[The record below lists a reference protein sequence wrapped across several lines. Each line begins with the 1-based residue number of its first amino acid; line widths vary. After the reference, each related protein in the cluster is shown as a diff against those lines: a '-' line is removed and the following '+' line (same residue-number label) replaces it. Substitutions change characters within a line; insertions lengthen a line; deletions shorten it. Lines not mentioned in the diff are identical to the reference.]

1 LPRALDHGIW
11 RSADF
16 LGDGSLKGCL
26 WLFRQRSGL
35 THGGLACYCI
45 HDTGLNEFIG
55 GKNKYPKE
63 REVTRYRIVIA
74 GAGIGGLTAAANL
87 LKAGHDV
94 TIFEQASELSE
105 VGAGLQLSANAT
117 HVLHHLGLGAPLA
130 KVGVRPG
137 AYVFRLHDTG
147 EEIHRFAL
155 SDEHEQLHGAPYY
168 QVHRA
173 DVHTLLAAKVLDL
186 RRDAI
191 RLNCRVVGFDE
202 SGDNVRLRL
211 ADGSIVQGDLLVG
224 ADGLKS
230 VICQQIAGNVP
241 ATYTGDAAWRITVP
255 VERLPQDFMEQV
267 MMVWMGP
274 GRHVVAYYLR
284 AGALL
289 NFVGLVETD
298 EVSEESWTAKFPWER
313 FKADFQGWHA
323 DVRTIID
330 AADKEG
336 CYRWSLYYRRAI
348 RNWSTR
354 RATLLGDAVHPTLP
368 YLAQG
373 ACMAIEDG
381 AVLTRA
387 LDQADS
393 IPDALQLYQ
402 RNRVDRTVRIVNQ
415 STANR
420 MLFHLRTVD
429 EIRALFAKRDEGA
442 DRNAWLYSYNPLT
455 VKLV

>member
-1 LPRALDHGIW
+1 MKHKIL
-11 RSADF
+11 
-16 LGDGSLKGCL
+16 
-26 WLFRQRSGL
+26 
-35 THGGLACYCI
+35 
-45 HDTGLNEFIG
+45 
-55 GKNKYPKE
+55 
-63 REVTRYRIVIA
+63 IA

-87 LKAGHDV
+87 LLAGNDV
-94 TIFEQASELSE
+94 TIFEQAPELSE

-117 HVLHHLGLGAPLA
+117 HVLHHLGLARPLA
-130 KVGVRPG
+130 EVGVRPG

-147 EEIHRFAL
+147 EEIQRFAL
-155 SDEHEQLHGAPYY
+155 SDDHEKLHGAPYC

-173 DVHTLLAAKVLDL
+173 DIHNLLAAKVIELKG
-186 RRDAI
+186 DAI
-191 RLNCRVVGFDE
+191 RLNSRVIGFDE
-202 SGDNVRLRL
+202 NRDSVRLHL
-211 ADGSIVQGDLLVG
+211 ADGTTAEGDLLIG

-255 VERLPQDFMEQV
+255 VERLPQNFMEPV

-289 NFVGLVETD
+289 NFVGLVETK

-313 FKADFQGWHA
+313 FKADFEGWHA
-323 DVRTIID
+323 DIQTVID
-330 AADKEG
+330 AADREG
-336 CYRWSLYYRRAI
+336 CYRWSLHYRPAVTK
-348 RNWSTR
+348 WSTP

-387 LDQADS
+387 LEQADS
-393 IPDALQLYQ
+393 IAEGLQLYQ
-402 RNRVDRTVRIVNQ
+402 RNRVDRTIKIVNQ

-420 MLFHLRTVD
+420 TLFHLRTVD
-429 EIRALFAKRDEGA
+429 EIRASFAKRDEGA

-455 VKLV
+455 VKLI

>member
-1 LPRALDHGIW
+1 
-11 RSADF
+11 
-16 LGDGSLKGCL
+16 
-26 WLFRQRSGL
+26 
-35 THGGLACYCI
+35 
-45 HDTGLNEFIG
+45 
-55 GKNKYPKE
+55 
-63 REVTRYRIVIA
+63 VTRRKIVIA
-74 GAGIGGLTAAANL
+74 GAGIGGLTAGACL
-87 LKAGHDV
+87 LQAGHDV

-117 HVLHHLGLGAPLA
+117 HVLHHLGLGPALA
-130 KVGVRPG
+130 EVGVRPG

-147 EEIHRFAL
+147 EEIQRFAL
-155 SDEHEQLHGAPYY
+155 SDEHEKLHGAPYY

-173 DVHTLLAAKVLDL
+173 DIHGLLAARVLAL
-186 RRDAI
+186 KRDAI
-191 RLNCRVVGFDE
+191 RLNCRVVGFEETAD
-202 SGDNVRLRL
+202 GIKLRL
-211 ADGSIVQGDLLVG
+211 ADGTTVQGDLLVG

-230 VICQQIAGNVP
+230 VICQQTFGNVP

-313 FKADFQGWHA
+313 FKADFAGWHV
-323 DVRTIID
+323 DVQTIID

-336 CYRWSLYYRRAI
+336 CYRWSLHNRPTI
-348 RNWSTR
+348 RNWSTS

-393 IPDALQLYQ
+393 IPEALQLYE
-402 RNRVDRTVRIVNQ
+402 RNRVDRTVRIVDQ
-415 STANR
+415 SSAKRT
-420 MLFHLRTVD
+420 LFHLRTVD
-429 EIRALFAKRDEGA
+429 EVRASFAQQDQGA

-455 VKLV
+455 VLLT

>member
-1 LPRALDHGIW
+1 M
-11 RSADF
+11 
-16 LGDGSLKGCL
+16 
-26 WLFRQRSGL
+26 
-35 THGGLACYCI
+35 
-45 HDTGLNEFIG
+45 
-55 GKNKYPKE
+55 
-63 REVTRYRIVIA
+63 TRHKILIA
-74 GAGIGGLTAAANL
+74 GAGIGGLTAGASL
-87 LKAGHDV
+87 LQAGHDV

-117 HVLHHLGLGAPLA
+117 HVLRHLGLGPALA
-130 KVGVRPG
+130 ESGVRPG

-147 EEIHRFAL
+147 EEIQRFAL
-155 SDEHEQLHGAPYY
+155 SDEHEKLHGAPYY

-173 DVHTLLAAKVLDL
+173 DVHSLLAAKVLEL
-186 RRDAI
+186 KRDAI
-191 RLNCRVVGFDE
+191 QLNSRVIGFEE
-202 SGDNVRLRL
+202 SGDGVNLCL
-211 ADGSIVQGDLLVG
+211 ADGRIVQGDLLVG

-230 VICQQIAGNVP
+230 AICQQIAGNVP
-241 ATYTGDAAWRITVP
+241 ATYTGDAAWRITIP
-255 VERLPQDFMEQV
+255 VERLPHNFMEQV

-313 FKADFQGWHA
+313 CKADFAAWHA
-323 DVRTIID
+323 DIQTIID
-330 AADKEG
+330 AADREG
-336 CYRWSLYYRRAI
+336 CYRWSLHYRPAI
-348 RNWSTR
+348 TKWSTP

-387 LDQADS
+387 LGQTDS

-402 RNRVDRTVRIVNQ
+402 RNRVDRAIKIVNQ

-420 MLFHLRTVD
+420 KLFHLRTVD
-429 EIRALFAKRDEGA
+429 EIRASFAKRDEGA

-455 VKLV
+455 VLLV

>member
-1 LPRALDHGIW
+1 LTPIL
-11 RSADF
+11 
-16 LGDGSLKGCL
+16 LV
-26 WLFRQRSGL
+26 FRE
-35 THGGLACYCI
+35 
-45 HDTGLNEFIG
+45 EFWQ
-55 GKNKYPKE
+55 NSYPVIRHK
-63 REVTRYRIVIA
+63 ILIA
-74 GAGIGGLTAAANL
+74 GAGIGGLTAGACL
-87 LKAGHDV
+87 LEAGHDV
-94 TIFEQASELSE
+94 TIFEQAPELSE

-117 HVLHHLGLGAPLA
+117 HVLNHLGLGPALA
-130 KVGVRPG
+130 EVGVRPG

-147 EEIHRFAL
+147 EEIQRFAL
-155 SDEHEQLHGAPYY
+155 SNEHEKLHGAPYY

-173 DVHTLLAAKVLDL
+173 DIHSLLAAKVRELK
-186 RRDAI
+186 RDTI
-191 RLNCRVVGFDE
+191 RLNCRVSGFKE
-202 SGDNVRLRL
+202 SRTGVKLRL
-211 ADGSIVQGDLLVG
+211 ADGTFVQGDILLG

-230 VICQQIAGNVP
+230 VISQQIVGNVP
-241 ATYTGDAAWRITVP
+241 ATYTGDSAWRITVP
-255 VERLPQDFMEQV
+255 VERLPQNFMEQV

-298 EVSEESWTAKFPWER
+298 EVSEESWTAKFPWQR
-313 FKADFQGWHA
+313 FKADFEGWHA
-323 DVRTIID
+323 DVQTIIN
-330 AADKEG
+330 AADREG
-336 CYRWSLYYRRAI
+336 CYRWSLHNRPTI

-354 RATLLGDAVHPTLP
+354 RAALLGDAVHPTLP

-415 STANR
+415 STAKR
-420 MLFHLRTVD
+420 TLYHLRTVD
-429 EIRALFAKRDEGA
+429 EIRATFATRDEGA

-455 VKLV
+455 VSLV

>member
-1 LPRALDHGIW
+1 M
-11 RSADF
+11 
-16 LGDGSLKGCL
+16 
-26 WLFRQRSGL
+26 
-35 THGGLACYCI
+35 
-45 HDTGLNEFIG
+45 
-55 GKNKYPKE
+55 
-63 REVTRYRIVIA
+63 TRHRILIA
-74 GAGIGGLTAAANL
+74 GAGIGGLTAGACL
-87 LKAGHDV
+87 LRAGHDV

-105 VGAGLQLSANAT
+105 VGAGLQISANAT
-117 HVLHHLGLGAPLA
+117 HVLHHLGLRASLA
-130 KVGVRPG
+130 QVGVRPG

-155 SDEHEQLHGAPYY
+155 SNEHERLHGAPYY
-168 QVHRA
+168 QLHRA
-173 DVHTLLAAKVLDL
+173 DVHTLLATKVIEL

-191 RLNCRVVGFDE
+191 RLNCRVTGFE
-202 SGDNVRLRL
+202 ENENSVKLRL
-211 ADGSIVQGDLLVG
+211 ADGASVKGDLLVG

-230 VICQQIAGNVP
+230 VICQQIVGNVS

-255 VERLPQDFMEQV
+255 VECLPRNFMDQV

-274 GRHVVAYYLR
+274 GRHVVTYYLR

-313 FKADFQGWHA
+313 LKADFQGWHA
-323 DVRTIID
+323 DIQTIID
-330 AADKEG
+330 AADRDG
-336 CYRWSLYYRRAI
+336 CYRWSLHYRPAI
-348 RNWSTR
+348 MNWSTR
-354 RATLLGDAVHPTLP
+354 RATLLGDSVHPTLP

-387 LDQADS
+387 LDNADS

-402 RNRVDRTVRIVNQ
+402 RNRIDRTVRIVNQ

-420 MLFHLRTVD
+420 ELFHLRTVD
-429 EIRALFAKRDEGA
+429 AIRASFAKRDEGA

>member
-1 LPRALDHGIW
+1 
-11 RSADF
+11 
-16 LGDGSLKGCL
+16 
-26 WLFRQRSGL
+26 
-35 THGGLACYCI
+35 
-45 HDTGLNEFIG
+45 
-55 GKNKYPKE
+55 
-63 REVTRYRIVIA
+63 VTSHKILIA
-74 GAGIGGLTAAANL
+74 GAGIGGLTAGACL
-87 LKAGHDV
+87 LKAGHDI
-94 TIFEQASELSE
+94 TIFEQAPELSE

-117 HVLHHLGLGAPLA
+117 HVLHHLGLGPALA
-130 KVGVRPG
+130 EVGVRPG
-137 AYVFRLHDTG
+137 AYVFRLHDSG

-155 SDEHEQLHGAPYY
+155 SDEHEKLHGAPYY

-173 DVHTLLAAKVLDL
+173 DIHSLLAAKVLEL
-186 RRDAI
+186 KPEAI
-191 RLNCRVVGFDE
+191 QLNCRVVGFEE
-202 SGDNVRLRL
+202 SRDGVKLRL
-211 ADGSIVQGDLLVG
+211 SDGTLVPGDLLIG

-230 VICQQIAGNVP
+230 VICQQIVGNVP

-255 VERLPQDFMEQV
+255 VENLPRNFMEQV

-313 FKADFQGWHA
+313 FKADFAGWHPDIQA
-323 DVRTIID
+323 VID
-330 AADKEG
+330 AADREG
-336 CYRWSLYYRRAI
+336 CYRWSLHYRPAI

-381 AVLTRA
+381 AVLARA
-387 LDQADS
+387 LAQMGS
-393 IPDALQLYQ
+393 IADALQLYQ
-402 RNRVDRTVRIVNQ
+402 RNRVDRAERIVNQ

-420 MLFHLRTVD
+420 TLFHLRTVD
-429 EIRALFAKRDEGA
+429 EIRASFAKRDEGA

-455 VKLV
+455 VPLV

>member
-1 LPRALDHGIW
+1 
-11 RSADF
+11 
-16 LGDGSLKGCL
+16 
-26 WLFRQRSGL
+26 
-35 THGGLACYCI
+35 
-45 HDTGLNEFIG
+45 
-55 GKNKYPKE
+55 
-63 REVTRYRIVIA
+63 VTRRKIVIA
-74 GAGIGGLTAAANL
+74 GAGIGGLTAGACL
-87 LKAGHDV
+87 LQAGHDV
-94 TIFEQASELSE
+94 TIFEQAAELSE

-117 HVLHHLGLGAPLA
+117 HVLHHLGLGPALA
-130 KVGVRPG
+130 EVGVRPG

-147 EEIHRFAL
+147 EEIQRFSL
-155 SDEHEQLHGAPYY
+155 SDEHEKLHGAPYY

-173 DVHTLLAAKVLDL
+173 DVHSLLAARVLEL
-186 RRDAI
+186 KRAAV
-191 RLNCRVVGFDE
+191 RLNCHVVGFQE
-202 SGDNVRLRL
+202 SSDGVELRL
-211 ADGSIVQGDLLVG
+211 ADGTIVQGDLLVG

-230 VICQQIAGNVP
+230 VICQQIVGNVP

-255 VERLPQDFMEQV
+255 VECLPRDFMEQV

-313 FKADFQGWHA
+313 FKADFDGWHA
-323 DVRTIID
+323 DVQTIID
-330 AADKEG
+330 AADREG
-336 CYRWSLYYRRAI
+336 CYRWSLHNRPTI
-348 RNWSTR
+348 GNWSTP

-393 IPDALQLYQ
+393 IPEALQLYQ
-402 RNRVDRTVRIVNQ
+402 RNRIDRTVRIVDQ
-415 STANR
+415 SSAKRTQ
-420 MLFHLRTVD
+420 FHLRTVE
-429 EIRALFAKRDEGA
+429 EIRASFAQRDEGA
-442 DRNAWLYSYNPLT
+442 DRNSWLYSYNPIT
-455 VKLV
+455 VELI

>member
-1 LPRALDHGIW
+1 MVNATKHKIL
-11 RSADF
+11 
-16 LGDGSLKGCL
+16 
-26 WLFRQRSGL
+26 
-35 THGGLACYCI
+35 
-45 HDTGLNEFIG
+45 
-55 GKNKYPKE
+55 
-63 REVTRYRIVIA
+63 IA

-87 LKAGHDV
+87 LLAGHDV
-94 TIFEQASELSE
+94 TIFEQAPELSE

-117 HVLHHLGLGAPLA
+117 HVLHHLGLAGPLA
-130 KVGVRPG
+130 DVGVRPG

-147 EEIHRFAL
+147 EEIQRFAL
-155 SDEHEQLHGAPYY
+155 SNEHEKLHGAPYY

-173 DVHTLLAAKVLDL
+173 DIHNLLAAKVLEL
-186 RRDAI
+186 KRDAI
-191 RLNCRVVGFDE
+191 RLNSRAIGFEE
-202 SGDNVRLRL
+202 SRDCVKLRL
-211 ADGSIVQGDLLVG
+211 ADGTSAEGDLLIG

-255 VERLPQDFMEQV
+255 AERLPRNFMEPV

-313 FKADFQGWHA
+313 FKADFEGWHA
-323 DVRTIID
+323 DVQTVID
-330 AADKEG
+330 AADREG
-336 CYRWSLYYRRAI
+336 CYRWSLHNRPAV
-348 RNWSTR
+348 RNWSTA

-387 LDQADS
+387 LDQADG
-393 IPDALQLYQ
+393 IADALQLYQ
-402 RNRVDRTVRIVNQ
+402 RNRVERTIRIVNQ

-420 MLFHLRTVD
+420 TLFHLRTVD
-429 EIRALFAKRDEGA
+429 EIRASFSKRDEGA
-442 DRNAWLYSYNPLT
+442 DRNTWLYSYNPLT